1 MAHGLGSTSNIRRVL
16 WICRMRGFRR
26 RWLWLQLW
34 LQLRLRLRLRLR
46 LQLCL

>member
-1 MAHGLGSTSNIRRVL
+1 MAHGLGSTSNIRGVL

-34 LQLRLRLRLRLR
+34 LQLRLRLRRRLR
-46 LQLCL
+46 LQL

>member
-1 MAHGLGSTSNIRRVL
+1 MAHGLGSTSNIRGVL

-26 RWLWLQLW
+26 WWLWLQLW